1 MKYQKLIHLI
11 DITPSQPSK
20 FTTKIWVEINDGVR
34 ERYNT
39 NSQINFKNIILN
51 SSLCDQ
57 SDA

>member
-51 SSLCDQ
+51 SSLCD
-57 SDA
+57 